1 MTTQHRPAARGRPGR
16 SGRPALALLLAAGLA
31 LAAGSVGSAQS
42 RIRVEDIWARPGIA
56 AGEGGGH
63 MQPGPMAGTSAI
75 YMVIHNDGADADRLT
90 AVEADVARAVEL
102 HQTTIEGGMSRMQ
115 PVGAIPIP
123 ARGKV
128 ELRPG
133 GYHVMLI
140 GLRRDLKAGDRFAAT
155 LIFERAGRV
164 RLTVEVKMA
173 GH

>member
-1 MTTQHRPAARGRPGR
+1 MPRAWLRHDI
-16 SGRPALALLLAAGLA
+16 RPALALGLAIGLVLAAWQA
-31 LAAGSVGSAQS
+31 GSAQS
-42 RIRVEDIWARPGIA
+42 RIRIEGVWARPGIA

-75 YMVIHNDGADADRLT
+75 YMVIHNDGADPDRLT
-90 AVEADVARAVEL
+90 AAEADVARAVEL
-102 HQTTIEGGMSRMQ
+102 HQTTIEAGVSRMHQ
-115 PVGAIPIP
+115 VPHIAVP

-140 GLRRDLKAGDRFAAT
+140 GLRRDLKVGDRFPAT
-155 LIFERAGRV
+155 LIFERAGRLQ
-164 RLTVEVKMA
+164 LTVEVKMA